1 MALDQQVNSFDS
13 IALHK
18 VLEID
23 FTALEFHIGYE
34 DNSSSYCTM
43 NGPIQVHNG
52 PPTVKLY
59 LKYYIDQLSHIPH
72 AILCERIEI
81 KIRSLLGIVGGSFL
95 QRKVEPYRESKAW
108 TVSYELRLNDYDIFV
123 SELDKLYRNVAY
135 AEFTQA
141 LESKLLED

>member
-1 MALDQQVNSFDS
+1 MDQQVNNFDH

-23 FTALEFHIGYE
+23 FTHLQFNIGIENNNALYSTI
-34 DNSSSYCTM
+34 
-43 NGPIQVHNG
+43 NGPVQVHNG

-81 KIRSLLGIVGGSFL
+81 KIRNLLGIVGGAFL
-95 QRKVEPYRESKAW
+95 QRQVEPYREESKAW
-108 TVSYELRLNDYDIFV
+108 TVSYELRLNDYDTFV
-123 SELDKLYRNVAY
+123 TELDKLYRNVAY

-141 LESKLLED
+141 LESKLSED

>member
-1 MALDQQVNSFDS
+1 MDQQVNNFDS

-23 FTALEFHIGYE
+23 FTALEFNVGFENNNALYH
-34 DNSSSYCTM
+34 TM
-43 NGPIQVHNG
+43 NGPVQVHNG

-59 LKYYIDQLSHIPH
+59 LKYYIDQLSYIPH

-81 KIRSLLGIVGGSFL
+81 KIKNLLGIVGGAFL
-95 QRKVEPYRESKAW
+95 QRQVEPYRESKAW
-108 TVSYELRLNDYDIFV
+108 TVSYELRLNDYDRFV
-123 SELDKLYRNVAY
+123 TELDKLYRDVAY

-141 LESKLLED
+141 LESKLSED